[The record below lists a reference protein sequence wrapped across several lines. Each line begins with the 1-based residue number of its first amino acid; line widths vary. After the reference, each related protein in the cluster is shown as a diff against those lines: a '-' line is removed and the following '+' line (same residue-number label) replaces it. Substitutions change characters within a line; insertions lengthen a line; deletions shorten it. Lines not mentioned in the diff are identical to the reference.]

1 MTEKTTMMQR
11 EIFSEP
17 EVLKRTIAACRPV
30 QKKIKE
36 EFEKRNISKI
46 VTMSRGSSDNAS
58 TVFSFVCPL
67 YAGKLVGKYHPS
79 LTTVYGADTDM
90 SNTCMVVVSQSGM
103 SKDTVAVMEDAKARG
118 ALTIGV
124 TNDENS
130 TVAKGCDIHMFL
142 DVDEEKS
149 VAATKTY
156 IAELIALYMLTEC
169 VGKQPDMC
177 VDKIVDKIPSVL
189 ALNDKIA
196 DVAAALAP
204 RNNFIILSRGTML
217 GTGDECALKLTECCY
232 MFNRSYS
239 SANFMHGPL
248 SLLAEG
254 ANVIML
260 APDGKFNDEF
270 ISMAQ
275 RVRDAGASLTAFS
288 DIPEVL
294 DLAEQKIEMPKGCDK
309 CNPVLYGTAVSLLA
323 LNIGGAKG
331 LNVDAPRNLKKVTV
345 TL

>member
-1 MTEKTTMMQR
+1 MTEKITMMQQ

-17 EVLKRTIAACRPV
+17 EVLKRTAKACRAM
-30 QKKIKE
+30 QGKIRE
-36 EFEKRNISKI
+36 EFAKRNITKI
-46 VTMSRGSSDNAS
+46 ITMSRGSSDNAS

-67 YAGKLVGKYHPS
+67 YSGKLVGKYHPS
-79 LTTVYGADTDM
+79 LTTVYGADVDL
-90 SNTCMVVVSQSGM
+90 SSTCMVIVSQSGM

-130 TVAKGCDIHMFL
+130 TVAKG
-142 DVDEEKS
+142 S

-156 IAELIALYMLTEC
+156 IAEIIALYLLTEC
-169 VGKQPDMC
+169 VGKEVDMC
-177 VDKIVDKIPSVL
+177 VDKIIAKIPSVL
-189 ALNDKIA
+189 ALNDDIA
-196 DVAAALAP
+196 AVAKELHE
-204 RNNFIILSRGTML
+204 RNNFIILSRGS
-217 GTGDECALKLTECCY
+217 GDECSLKLTECCY
-232 MFNRSYS
+232 IFNRSYS
-239 SANFMHGPL
+239 AANFMHGPL

-254 ANVIML
+254 ANVIMF

-275 RVRDAGASLTAFS
+275 RIREAGADLTAFT
-288 DIPEVL
+288 DIPEIEG
-294 DLAEQKIEMPKGCDK
+294 LANRSIKMPHGCDK
-309 CNPVLYGTAVSLLA
+309 CAPVLYGVAASLLA
-323 LNIGGAKG
+323 LNIGKAKG